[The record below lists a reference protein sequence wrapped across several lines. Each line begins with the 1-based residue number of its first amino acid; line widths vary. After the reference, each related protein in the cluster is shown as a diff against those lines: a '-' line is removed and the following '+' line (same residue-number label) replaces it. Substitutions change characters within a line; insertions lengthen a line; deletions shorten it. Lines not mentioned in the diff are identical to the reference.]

1 MNSFKA
7 SRKKFHKKRFFSSG
21 NLAIENL
28 IGILKIQEIL
38 QNPEKS
44 EKSTGI
50 KKFPPLDFLIR
61 HFFQFY

>member
-1 MNSFKA
+1 MDLFIESFEILNILKPY
-7 SRKKFHKKRFFSSG
+7 RKKFHKKRFFSSG

-28 IGILKIQEIL
+28 IGIQKIQEIL

-50 KKFPPLDFLIR
+50 K
-61 HFFQFY
+61 